1 MAEPVKSGRPTSSV
15 ELLEDHVAIHHLSVD
30 GALADLVRAGV
41 EDGRDPEAIV
51 REAIDV
57 GAAVLVH
64 GAAKSTVDAV
74 GAEVDRLLTA
84 LNERSL
90 RIESLGRMAGKV
102 AAKGLAYEA
111 ELGVALERCFAP
123 HQDVLEATGATTG
136 TADDKVGD
144 FVATLN
150 PKDTGGRALRV
161 VVEAKDRPLSMP
173 KTLAE
178 LDAAIL
184 NRGAVAGVIVFRNQ
198 RLAPIAGRSLRCL
211 PGNRIIAVWDDNNAG
226 DDLALEVAVQLAR
239 TLAMTAE
246 RADAKLNRQVLG
258 DRISRLVNIV
268 ESADEI
274 QRGIRGARKALDSV
288 EGTYRAMRD
297 DALAVLYEL
306 QDRL

>member
-111 ELGVALERCFAP
+111 ELGVALERGFAP

-178 LDAAIL
+178 LDAAML

>member
-1 MAEPVKSGRPTSSV
+1 MAEPVKSDRRTSSV

-178 LDAAIL
+178 LDAAML

-211 PGNRIIAVWDDNNAG
+211 PGNRIIAVWDDNNTG

-288 EGTYRAMRD
+288 EGTYQAMRD

>member
-1 MAEPVKSGRPTSSV
+1 MAEPVLPTSSV
-15 ELLEDHVAIHHLSVD
+15 ELAEDHVVIHHLSVD
-30 GALADLVRAGV
+30 GALAGLVRAGV

-90 RIESLGRMAGKV
+90 RIESLRRMAGKV
-102 AAKGLAYEA
+102 AAKGLAYET

-161 VVEAKDRPLSMP
+161 VVEAKDWPLSMP
-173 KTLAE
+173 KTLAA
-178 LDAAIL
+178 LDAAML

-211 PGNRIIAVWDDNNAG
+211 PGNRIIAVWDDNDAG

-288 EGTYRAMRD
+288 QG
-297 DALAVLYEL
+297 
-306 QDRL
+306 

>member
-178 LDAAIL
+178 LDAAML

-288 EGTYRAMRD
+288 EGTYQAMRD

>member
-84 LNERSL
+84 LDERSL

-111 ELGVALERCFAP
+111 ELGVAVERCFAP

-178 LDAAIL
+178 LDAAML

>member
-90 RIESLGRMAGKV
+90 RMESLGRMAGKV
-102 AAKGLAYEA
+102 AAKGLAYET

-178 LDAAIL
+178 LDAAML

-226 DDLALEVAVQLAR
+226 DDLALEVAVQLVR

-288 EGTYRAMRD
+288 EGTYQAMRD

>member
-111 ELGVALERCFAP
+111 ELGVALERSFAP

-178 LDAAIL
+178 LDAAML

>member
-178 LDAAIL
+178 LDAA
-184 NRGAVAGVIVFRNQ
+184 GVV
-198 RLAPIAGRSLRCL
+198 L
-211 PGNRIIAVWDDNNAG
+211 PEARA
-226 DDLALEVAVQLAR
+226 ALESIIVRV
-239 TLAMTAE
+239 
-246 RADAKLNRQVLG
+246 
-258 DRISRLVNIV
+258 IS
-268 ESADEI
+268 A
-274 QRGIRGARKALDSV
+274 
-288 EGTYRAMRD
+288 
-297 DALAVLYEL
+297 
-306 QDRL
+306 

>member
-1 MAEPVKSGRPTSSV
+1 
-15 ELLEDHVAIHHLSVD
+15 
-30 GALADLVRAGV
+30 
-41 EDGRDPEAIV
+41 
-51 REAIDV
+51 
-57 GAAVLVH
+57 
-64 GAAKSTVDAV
+64 
-74 GAEVDRLLTA
+74 
-84 LNERSL
+84 
-90 RIESLGRMAGKV
+90 MAGKV

-178 LDAAIL
+178 LDAAML

-211 PGNRIIAVWDDNNAG
+211 PGNRIIAVWDDSNAG

-288 EGTYRAMRD
+288 EGTYQAMRD

>member
-90 RIESLGRMAGKV
+90 RIESLGRMAAKV

-111 ELGVALERCFAP
+111 ELGVVLERCFAP

-178 LDAAIL
+178 LDAAML